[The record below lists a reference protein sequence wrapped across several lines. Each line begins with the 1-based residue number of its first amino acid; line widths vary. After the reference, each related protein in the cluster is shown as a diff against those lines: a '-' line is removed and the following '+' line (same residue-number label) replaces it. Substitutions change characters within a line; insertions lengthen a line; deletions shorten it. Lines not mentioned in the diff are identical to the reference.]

1 MVFDTKV
8 HRNTYAS
15 FQKMHSLVFSI
26 FTRQFFM
33 NRLIQYVGQVL
44 LLGRLTWHTWPWKKR
59 AISAR
64 TSWCDDWE
72 VWEIRMHYANPWELS
87 TWYDWNVS
95 TLKSPPFYTPSP
107 KKEGPR
113 WYHPLNFKLNCWRLQ
128 WRLRLQTKHIAED
141 ITISKVL
148 GYLLFRSHEFYVH
161 SSCMQFIVVVKKRL
175 RSTSWYF
182 VTGFWIAIFK
192 PAFIAFRKF

>member
-1 MVFDTKV
+1 
-8 HRNTYAS
+8 
-15 FQKMHSLVFSI
+15 MHSLVFQI
-26 FTRQFFM
+26 HQEIFM
-33 NRLIQYVGQVL
+33 NCLIQHVGQVL
-44 LLGRLTWHTWPWKKR
+44 LLGRLSWHTWPWKKR

-95 TLKSPPFYTPSP
+95 TLKSPPFYTPP
-107 KKEGPR
+107 QKEGPR

-175 RSTSWYF
+175 RITSWYLSQGSELPSLNMHLLHF
-182 VTGFWIAIFK
+182 ENFK
-192 PAFIAFRKF
+192 TWKSP